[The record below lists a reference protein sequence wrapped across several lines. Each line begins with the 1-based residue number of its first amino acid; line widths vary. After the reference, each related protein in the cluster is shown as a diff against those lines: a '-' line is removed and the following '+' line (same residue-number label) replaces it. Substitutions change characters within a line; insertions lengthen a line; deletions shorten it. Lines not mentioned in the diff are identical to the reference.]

1 MAEGEAAG
9 GNETARTGSA
19 EGDTGTA
26 EDETGRYSAVW
37 RSLKVAWGSESYLL
51 QSYALVGSLVAL
63 FVAVAVILAF
73 PSWVAGSASGTT
85 QAFSRAFLLLLGLAV
100 IAPLVAPALFAAR
113 RHRNGTAT
121 VRRDAVYGLSGYL
134 FVLSL
139 YAALLISAPASLR
152 EEPPGVIA
160 PAVEFL
166 YGLDPVYAFVPPAL
180 GLAVVVAADRF

>member
-9 GNETARTGSA
+9 GSEAAETATPEDDAGSRE
-19 EGDTGTA
+19 EG
-26 EDETGRYSAVW
+26 TGRYSVVW
-37 RSLKVAWGSESYLL
+37 RSVRTAWGSESYLL
-51 QSYALVGSLVAL
+51 RSYAVVGSLVAL
-63 FVAVAVILAF
+63 FVAVAVVLAF

-100 IAPLVAPALFAAR
+100 IAPLLAPALFAAR
-113 RHRNGTAT
+113 RHRGGTAT
-121 VRRDAVYGLSGYL
+121 VRRDALYGLSGYL

-139 YAALLISAPASLR
+139 YAALLISAPASMR

-166 YGLDPVYAFVPPAL
+166 YGLDPIYAFVPPVL
-180 GLAVVVAADRF
+180 GLAVVVAADRL